1 MSNLE
6 HLIENGLCLLDEGK
20 PYREWREIMQQ
31 DRNWDGNENITL
43 DNLWEICQYVIYTWD
58 ADKEFPLL
66 TEQEPI
72 EPVDDGHGSLIC
84 GNQGYECGCVGRY
97 DLTTKVVE
105 KYCNFCP
112 ECGRKVKWDEIN

>member
-1 MSNLE
+1 MADRKQIMSWLE
-6 HLIENGLCLLDEGK
+6 GLAQDDWPMFHSDSEVQ
-20 PYREWREIMQQ
+20 EIAKNALELM
-31 DRNWDGNENITL
+31 
-43 DNLWEICQYVIYTWD
+43 
-58 ADKEFPLL
+58 
-66 TEQEPI
+66 EPI

-112 ECGRKVKWDEIN
+112 ECGREVKWE

>member
-1 MSNLE
+1 MPDMEKVRVGIFEML
-6 HLIENGLCLLDEGK
+6 
-20 PYREWREIMQQ
+20 Q
-31 DRNWDGNENITL
+31 RN
-43 DNLWEICQYVIYTWD
+43 TWKD
-58 ADKEFPLL
+58 IDKERHRFQSVLNDALALL
-66 TEQEPI
+66 KEQEPI

-112 ECGRKVKWDEIN
+112 ECGRKVKWNECNDL